1 MMTLDTSSKQN
12 GWKET
17 PEGSLIECR
26 FRGRN
31 ISEQEKNPNE
41 KHVPSILHLSENSNL
56 FVRAQ
61 MFAFSYRY
69 DQGRVKHQGRTIN
82 PEIAPTAELLHAQT
96 FKLHASGK
104 AKAQSKSVVVA
115 ASCWKLRTPKRTTCY
130 R

>member
-1 MMTLDTSSKQN
+1 MGKTNGPIQMRGDLSNSSMETDNPVNLSLSNGLAASKLASSSPAHDDRGLISIFRGLNHDVARSSMMTPDTGSKQN

-56 FVRAQ
+56 FVRA
-61 MFAFSYRY
+61 
-69 DQGRVKHQGRTIN
+69 
-82 PEIAPTAELLHAQT
+82 
-96 FKLHASGK
+96 
-104 AKAQSKSVVVA
+104 
-115 ASCWKLRTPKRTTCY
+115 
-130 R
+130 